1 MKKIYDKLMAMI
13 FSSSTPAQLLLVSV
27 LGFVF
32 GFIPGFGYSP
42 FLYVLVIFLVLIL
55 RVNIGLFVLISI
67 LAKIISYP
75 LEIVSFNVGRFLL
88 DSFTQPIFKAAVNTP
103 VLAYAGFEYYLVTGG
118 LFVAIILGVAFG
130 LLVGKTYKKFVSK
143 MANLQAGSEAYQKV
157 TSKLTVKI
165 ASKIIFGKN
174 ISKVDWQQIHA
185 KKFRQPIRIWG
196 AVVVVI
202 LVVAVAFA
210 PRILETTLVS
220 NIIKQQ
226 LTKANGATVD
236 YSSMKLSFADA
247 KLQISGLGA
256 TDPADLN
263 KDRFYANSISA
274 SIDLSSLLTKQ
285 IALKDVVVD
294 GITLDKQRA
303 TKGALYINDNAQ
315 NETAVANSNVS
326 QKDIEKTLKKYGE
339 NIQQVDLEKF
349 AANAKETVD
358 IAKNIKQGIEFLA
371 NLRSSSASSDENTN
385 ATSEIDVATPSQQA
399 KVYGYADVK
408 NENLRE
414 GAPSFAIYN
423 LDVKNYEDSGTVYS
437 ANLTNISTNPEL
449 LGKPT
454 NIVLKSENNKDLDV
468 NVVISNKQGVDNTI
482 KFTVENVAGDAIK
495 GLTIQ
500 GVGLDADSLNIS
512 GNGTW
517 QFSGVNNASF
527 NIPLSLTLNN
537 VGINLNK
544 YKQNISSLTL
554 KAVISGDLD
563 KVGFGID
570 MSSLTDLLKL
580 ETVKNA
586 AGSIAK
592 QAGLDKG
599 AQQLIEKTKINGKNI
614 KDLNAKDVKDLASSF
629 GIKLG

>member
-1 MKKIYDKLMAMI
+1 MSII
-13 FSSSTPAQLLLVSV
+13 FSSSTPAQLLLVSIF
-27 LGFVF
+27 GFVF

-42 FLYVLVIFLVLIL
+42 FLYALVIFLVLIL
-55 RVNIGLFVLISI
+55 RVNVGLFVLIGV
-67 LAKIISYP
+67 LAKIVSYP
-75 LEIVSFNVGRFLL
+75 LEVVSFNVGRFLL
-88 DSFTQPIFKAAVNTP
+88 DSFTQPIFKTAVNTP

-118 LFVAIILGVAFG
+118 LFVALVLGIIFG
-130 LLVGKTYKKFVSK
+130 LLIGKSYKKFVSK
-143 MANLQAGSEAYQKV
+143 MTNLQTGSEAYQKL

-174 ISKVDWQQIHA
+174 ISKVDWQQIQA
-185 KKFRQPIRIWG
+185 RKFRQPIRIWG
-196 AVVVVI
+196 AVVVIVLI
-202 LVVAVAFA
+202 VVVAFA
-210 PRILETTLVS
+210 PRILQTSLVS
-220 NIIKQQ
+220 TIIKQQ

-236 YSSMKLSFADA
+236 YNSMKLSFADA
-247 KLQISGLGA
+247 KLEISGLGA
-256 TDPADLN
+256 ADPTDLN

-274 SIDLSSLLTKQ
+274 SVDVSGLLKKQ
-285 IALKDVVVD
+285 IALKNVVVD
-294 GITLDKQRA
+294 GVALNKQRIS
-303 TKGALYINDNAQ
+303 KGELYVNQ
-315 NETAVANSNVS
+315 NISENTPAESKVS
-326 QKDIEKTLKKYGE
+326 REDIKKALKKYGE

-349 AANAKETVD
+349 AENSKKTVD

-371 NLRSSSASSDENTN
+371 NLRSSSANTDESKADSSTAGVE
-385 ATSEIDVATPSQQA
+385 TPAQQA

-408 NENLRE
+408 NESLRE

-423 LDVKNYEDSGTVYS
+423 LDVKNYEDSGTIYS

-454 NIVLKSENNKDLDV
+454 NIVVNSVSNNDLNV
-468 NVVISNKQGVDNTI
+468 NLVISNRTGVDNTV
-482 KFTVENVAGDAIK
+482 KFAVENVSGDAVK

-544 YKQNISSLTL
+544 FKQNISNLTL
-554 KAVISGDLD
+554 KAIISGDLD
-563 KVGFGID
+563 KVSFGVD
-570 MSSLTDLLKL
+570 MSSLTDLLRL

-586 AGSIAK
+586 AGTIAK
-592 QAGLDKG
+592 QTGLDKR